1 MTLPLPRLAAGLFAA
16 VVLLLTA
23 SDAAAQS
30 RGASWSLPTGPDHL
44 VRPLHADEK
53 PPLRQRTAQAVARI
67 AAEVPKVRDELR
79 EHPGATRDV
88 FMKGTA
94 LWQVSWYAKF
104 RRGEPR
110 KEIAQVTVGDR
121 TGAVIEAWTGFRVAW
136 SMARGYDGAFG
147 REVNAVYIWIPL
159 AILFVLPFLDPRRP
173 RRLLHLDL
181 LVLSA
186 FSVSLAFFNAGD
198 IETSVPLVYPLLAYL
213 LARMLWVGLRRR
225 PRAEA
230 EPLHLLV
237 PVSWLAIAT
246 VFLLGFRVGL
256 NIVDSNVIDVGY
268 AGVIGADRLMD
279 GKELYG
285 AFPDDNDHGD
295 TYGPVLYALYVP
307 FEQLL
312 PWSGKWDDLPAAHA
326 AAIVFDLL
334 TVAGLWLLG
343 RRAGGPR
350 LGVALAYA
358 WAAFPFTLFALNTN
372 TNDSLVS
379 LLLVITLLLIGRP
392 AARGVL
398 AALAGL
404 TKFAALGLAP
414 LLATVDRKA
423 GRTALF
429 VAGFAA
435 VCAVAL
441 LPLLG
446 DLDTFYDRTLGFQAG
461 RDSPFSIWGLYE
473 WDGAQLAVQIAA
485 VALAIVLAVVPRRH
499 DLPGLAAQCAAVL
512 VALQLATG
520 YWFYLYIVWFFPLV
534 MLALLGPRPAAE
546 PAAARVEEETRR
558 EEPVAA

>member
-1 MTLPLPRLAAGLFAA
+1 MRPAAALFAA
-16 VVLLLTA
+16 VALLLGA
-23 SDAAAQS
+23 GDAAAQS
-30 RGASWSLPTGPDHL
+30 SAKWTLPTGPDHL
-44 VRPLHADEK
+44 VRPIATDEK
-53 PPLRQRTAQAVARI
+53 PPLRQRTAVTVARI
-67 AAEVPKVRDELR
+67 AGDVPKIREELR
-79 EHPGATRDV
+79 RHPGATRDV
-88 FMKGTA
+88 FMKGSA

-104 RRGEPR
+104 KRGEPR
-110 KEIAQVTVGDR
+110 REIAQVTVGDR
-121 TGAVIEAWTGFRVAW
+121 TGAVIEAWTGFRVPW

-147 REVNAVYIWIPL
+147 RKVNALYIWVPL
-159 AILFVLPFLDPRRP
+159 AILFVLPFIDPRRP

-198 IETSVPLVYPLLAYL
+198 VETSVPLVYPVLGYL

-225 PRAEA
+225 PPAEA

-256 NIVDSNVIDVGY
+256 NVVDSNVIDVGY

-285 AFPDDNDHGD
+285 AFPSDNDHGD

-372 TNDSLVS
+372 TNDSLVA
-379 LLLVITLLLIGRP
+379 LLLVVTLLLVRRP
-392 AARGVL
+392 AGRGAF

-414 LLATVDRKA
+414 LLATADRKV

-429 VAGFAA
+429 VAGFAV

-441 LPLLG
+441 VPLLG
-446 DLDTFYDRTLGFQAG
+446 DLGTFYDRTLGFQAG
-461 RDSPFSIWGLYE
+461 RDSPFSIWGLYG
-473 WDGAQLAVQIAA
+473 WDGAQLAAQIVA
-485 VALAIVLAVVPRRH
+485 VTLAILVAVLPRRR
-499 DLPGLAAQCAAVL
+499 DLPGIAAQCAAVL

-534 MLALLGPRPAAE
+534 MLALLGPRPVAE
-546 PAAARVEEETRR
+546 PTAARVEEEARR